1 VRVERQRYAD
11 FLHVAR
17 KDLEIKGEA
26 YPKELRAEIEARLEA
41 SEKPT
46 NPPPALDSPWRARRS
61 FARG

>member
-1 VRVERQRYAD
+1 MRVERQRYAD

-46 NPPPALDSPWRARRS
+46 NPPPALDSP
-61 FARG
+61 